1 MLWGFVYIISIIGAF
16 SSLSVILYVTLE
28 PQRVNWPFAIIHLF
42 TLIPFNSSYVAIHS
56 LQIPPLPY
64 TMGYLYS
71 PVKTVD
77 RNGGQDLA
85 RVTICH

>member
-1 MLWGFVYIISIIGAF
+1 MYIISIIGAF

-42 TLIPFNSSYVAIHS
+42 ALIQFNSSYVAIHS

-64 TMGYLYS
+64 TMDHLHLL
-71 PVKTVD
+71 VKTVD

-85 RVTICH
+85 RATVCH